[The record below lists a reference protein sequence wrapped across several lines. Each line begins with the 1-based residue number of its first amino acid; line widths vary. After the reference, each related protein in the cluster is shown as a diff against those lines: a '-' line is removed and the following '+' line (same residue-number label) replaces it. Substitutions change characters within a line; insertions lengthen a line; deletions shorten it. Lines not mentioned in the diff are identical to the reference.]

1 MRNYNIKIVFIFYA
15 ICSLPVITL
24 GQSLLLGD
32 YIPGNGITLASDDD
46 NYKVVLRGYAQSL
59 FESRRVRYDSLG
71 LFDNSIYNR
80 FRARR
85 VRLRISGK
93 QSNPGFSYRLQLN
106 LAESEVEN
114 DELSNVLWDA
124 WVGYNI
130 NKYYRVSFGQKSSPT
145 DNIEVLMASNTL
157 QLPERS
163 RLTGAFSNIR
173 EIGLFLDGRNN
184 IKGSKWVIKPS
195 INITTGDGYG
205 FKFNSKD
212 FGGLKYGA
220 RVNFLPFGLFRN
232 FGQFRQ
238 GDLVREL
245 NPKLLIGFSASYNDG
260 ITSRR
265 GRRNGDFLY
274 YNFSYTPPQ
283 RTSEV
288 NSKSNYRLP
297 NYLKFGGDLLFKYR
311 GFSVLAEYVNTK
323 AYISKDITHR
333 NNRYV
338 NPDEIIDDLPSS
350 FEPENPENWE
360 NYVRSQLMLGRGI
373 NLQAGYIF
381 KSLFSIDARYTCLI
395 PDDFSFLNNAAFYNR
410 NKYYEI
416 GFGKYFTKNYSFK
429 IQASYR
435 FIDDAQIRHPLY
447 ENQAFEGDESIFYL
461 MVQLAF

>member
-1 MRNYNIKIVFIFYA
+1 MNDCNIKIVFIFYA
-15 ICSLPVITL
+15 LCSLPLISVS
-24 GQSLLLGD
+24 QNLLLGD

-59 FESRRVRYDSLG
+59 FESRRVRYDSVG
-71 LFDNSIYNR
+71 FFDKSVYNR

-195 INITTGDGYG
+195 VNITTGDGYG
-205 FKFNSKD
+205 YKFNSKD

-265 GRRNGDFLY
+265 GRRNGDFVY
-274 YNFSYTPPQ
+274 YTLNGTDTSYQ
-283 RTSEV
+283 
-288 NSKSNYRLP
+288 LP
-297 NYLKFGGDLLFKYR
+297 DFFKFGADILFKYR
-311 GFSVLAEYVNTK
+311 GFSLIGEFVQTK
-323 AYISKDITHR
+323 AFIPDGITHR
-333 NNRYV
+333 NDRYN
-338 NPDEIIDDLPSS
+338 NPNNLTTNFRTYSPAD
-350 FEPENPENWE
+350 
-360 NYVRSQLMLGRGI
+360 YVRTQMMLGSGL

-381 KSLFSIDARYTCLI
+381 KSLFSIDGRFTSLR
-395 PDDFSFLNNAAFYNR
+395 PDELSFLNNSLFYNR

-416 GFGKYFTKNYSFK
+416 GVSKYFTKNYTFK
-429 IQASYR
+429 VQASYR
-435 FIDDAQIRHPLY
+435 IIDDARLRHP
-447 ENQAFEGDESIFYL
+447 NFDRDEFDASEEVFYL